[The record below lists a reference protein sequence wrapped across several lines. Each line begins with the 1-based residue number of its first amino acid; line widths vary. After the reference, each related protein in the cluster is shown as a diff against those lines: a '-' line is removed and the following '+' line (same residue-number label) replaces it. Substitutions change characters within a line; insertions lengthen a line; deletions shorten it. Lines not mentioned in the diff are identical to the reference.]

1 MTNITKK
8 QATLAV
14 IAVVLA
20 TAMIASVVSSNS
32 VFAWGHHH
40 KSNHKSINVSNEQNQ
55 RSLCVTGGGH
65 SSISGDACRNTSTSR
80 TSSSGGKVL

>member
-14 IAVVLA
+14 IAVVFA
-20 TAMIASVVSSNS
+20 TAMIASVIATSDS
-32 VFAWGHHH
+32 VFAH
-40 KSNHKSINVSNEQNQ
+40 KSNHKSIKVTNEQNQ

-65 SSISGDACRNTSTSR
+65 SSINSNACRNTSTST
-80 TSSSGGKVL
+80 TSNDGGNVL